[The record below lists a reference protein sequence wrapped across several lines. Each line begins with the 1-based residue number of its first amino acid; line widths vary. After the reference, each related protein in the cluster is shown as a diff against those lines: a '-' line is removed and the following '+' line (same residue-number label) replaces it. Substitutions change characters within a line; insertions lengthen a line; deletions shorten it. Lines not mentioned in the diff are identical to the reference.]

1 MDENRNENIGEDF
14 SWDKDFTKRFDT
26 SDITSAETEAD
37 GYETEADGSG
47 LEKTQEMDSVQLQ
60 NTEGE
65 RGGITPREEFTELNS
80 ADDDMSK
87 TLCMEAIGGE
97 EYIDE
102 PVPVENPIRRRSKK
116 KKKKINHVRTMGQV
130 FLGAVLSVAA
140 IGVGIWLSVK
150 VIAAARDITGMS
162 KDFTEIDL
170 EITENMG
177 VNEIVDSL
185 YEHGIIEMP
194 SLMKMYINF
203 TDNKNGFLNG
213 PHTVNSNM
221 SYNNI
226 LTSLK
231 NEKEY
236 TKTIEVTI
244 PEGLTVMEI
253 GKLLEENYV
262 CRAVDFEAAV
272 KSKLN
277 KYDFEESLTS
287 SDRLFMMEG
296 YLFPDTYEFYVVEY
310 LEKNPNYNTRTWA
323 DEAAAKMMSNFDDH
337 ITKKMKNRMKE
348 LNMTLDDTIKLASII
363 QREGDTAENM
373 VLVSS
378 VFHNRLNDPEN
389 FPNLESDAVY
399 DYIEKNIRPRVTSA
413 NKAQMEKLEALYDT
427 DFCVGLPAGPI
438 CNPGIDAINAALYP
452 EETSYYFFLV
462 ARDGAFY
469 WAQTI
474 EQHEQNIIDADLHW
488 QEGQE
493 NSTNGQ

>member
-14 SWDKDFTKRFDT
+14 SWDKDFTKRYDT
-26 SDITSAETEAD
+26 PDPTSAETEAN
-37 GYETEADGSG
+37 GYENAVDGSM
-47 LEKTQEMDSVQLQ
+47 EKTQEMDSVQFR
-60 NTEGE
+60 NIEDE

-80 ADDDMSK
+80 AEDDMSK

-97 EYIDE
+97 EYTDE
-102 PVPVENPIRRRSKK
+102 PVTAQNPIRRRSKK
-116 KKKKINHVRTMGQV
+116 KRKKINHVRTMGQV

-140 IGVGIWLSVK
+140 IGVGVWLSVK

-162 KDFTEIDL
+162 KDYTEIDL
-170 EITENMG
+170 EITEDMG

-185 YEHGIIEMP
+185 YQHGIIEMP

-203 TDNKNGFLNG
+203 TDNENGFLNG

-236 TKTIEVTI
+236 TKTIEVVI
-244 PEGLTVMEI
+244 PEGLTVADI

-272 KSKLN
+272 RSKLN
-277 KYDFEESLTS
+277 KYDFEESLPN

-348 LNMTLDDTIKLASII
+348 LNMTLDDTIKLASLI
-363 QREGDTAENM
+363 QREANTEENM
-373 VLVSS
+373 ALVSS
-378 VFHNRLNDPEN
+378 VFHNRLADPEN
-389 FPNLESDAVY
+389 FPKLQSDVTR
-399 DYIEKNIRPRVTSA
+399 DYVQNCITPRITAA
-413 NKAQMEKLEALYDT
+413 NSAQMKKLEETYDT
-427 DFCVGLPAGPI
+427 YNCVGLPAGPI
-438 CNPGIDAINAALYP
+438 CNPGVDAINAALYP
-452 EETSYYFFLV
+452 EETSYYFFLA
-462 ARDGAFY
+462 ARDGTFY
-469 WAQTI
+469 WAQTQ
-474 EQHEQNIIDADLHW
+474 EQHDQNIIDADLHW
-488 QEGQE
+488 QEEQSNG
-493 NSTNGQ
+493 TNGQ